1 MGGPSFVPSWLKGPS
16 LSDRSRERY
25 ATPKHAMTPAPLAK
39 EAKRKTK
46 LANADTFRKGVW
58 ARDERCS
65 RASKKPL
72 TRSGTDVHQVGEVH
86 HHVIPR
92 SLAPERVYDVTNG
105 LLLSKHEHALAE
117 AICPNDPAHRLLDI
131 LGPDDRGELQTFIW
145 RDVNGNELKRKVG

>member
-1 MGGPSFVPSWLKGPS
+1 MNLDS
-16 LSDRSRERY
+16 LNIPTMAEINAKPH
-25 ATPKHAMTPAPLAK
+25 ATPKHQITPAPLVK
-39 EAKRKTK
+39 EEKKKAK
-46 LANADTFRKGVW
+46 LANEVTFRKGVW
-58 ARDERCS
+58 ERDKHRS

-72 TRSGTDVHQVGEVH
+72 ARSGTDFHKVGEV

-131 LGPDDRGELQTFIW
+131 EGPDDRGELQTFIW
-145 RDVNGNELKRKVG
+145 RDAQGNELRRKVN